1 MVIGILHIFQNGLQ
15 LVSVIFDSAK
25 SSQMSLLLF
34 GLTCNHGSE
43 SAVPS
48 SCGEAMT
55 PASKTSRVQRLEKTI
70 KELVDQLNEKTRTLA
85 ALEADF
91 DHMVYVVKDF
101 TKKYKHSQSTDEVK
115 SDDLDQQRKALLDK
129 DYEDSPPYIL
139 VFHGLQRDWMEQ
151 VHLFLNLLQPSPPPR
166 LWPLW
171 T

>member
-1 MVIGILHIFQNGLQ
+1 MDGHAILVQNRQ
-15 LVSVIFDSAK
+15 YR
-25 SSQMSLLLF
+25 
-34 GLTCNHGSE
+34 
-43 SAVPS
+43 PS
-48 SCGEAMT
+48 SYGEAMT

-101 TKKYKHSQSTDEVK
+101 TKKYKQSQSTDEVK

-151 VHLFLNLLQPSPPPR
+151 VNLVFKSSS
-166 LWPLW
+166 
-171 T
+171 TNASS

>member
-1 MVIGILHIFQNGLQ
+1 MDGHAILVQNRQ
-15 LVSVIFDSAK
+15 
-25 SSQMSLLLF
+25 
-34 GLTCNHGSE
+34 CR
-43 SAVPS
+43 PS
-48 SCGEAMT
+48 SYGEAMT

-70 KELVDQLNEKTRTLA
+70 KELIDQLNEKTRTLA

-101 TKKYKHSQSTDEVK
+101 TKKYKQSQSTDEVK

-151 VHLFLNLLQPSPPPR
+151 VNLVFKSSS
-166 LWPLW
+166 
-171 T
+171 TNASS

>member
-1 MVIGILHIFQNGLQ
+1 MIGTLHIFQTGFQ
-15 LVSVIFDSAK
+15 LVAVIFDSAK

-34 GLTCNHGSE
+34 GRTCNHGSE

-101 TKKYKHSQSTDEVK
+101 TKKYKQSQSTDEVK
-115 SDDLDQQRKALLDK
+115 SDDLDQQRKALPDK

>member
-1 MVIGILHIFQNGLQ
+1 
-15 LVSVIFDSAK
+15 
-25 SSQMSLLLF
+25 
-34 GLTCNHGSE
+34 
-43 SAVPS
+43 
-48 SCGEAMT
+48 MT

-101 TKKYKHSQSTDEVK
+101 TKKYKQSQSTDEVK
-115 SDDLDQQRKALLDK
+115 SDDLDEQRKALLDK

-151 VHLFLNLLQPSPPPR
+151 VHLVFKSSSTNAFS
-166 LWPLW
+166 
-171 T
+171 

>member
-1 MVIGILHIFQNGLQ
+1 
-15 LVSVIFDSAK
+15 
-25 SSQMSLLLF
+25 
-34 GLTCNHGSE
+34 
-43 SAVPS
+43 
-48 SCGEAMT
+48 MT

-70 KELVDQLNEKTRTLA
+70 KELIDQLNEKTRTLA

-101 TKKYKHSQSTDEVK
+101 TKKYKQSQSTDEVK

-151 VHLFLNLLQPSPPPR
+151 VNLVFKSSSTNASSCGHCGHEECYPAIQSSRDHQGGFSIGLESQ
-166 LWPLW
+166 WC
-171 T
+171 